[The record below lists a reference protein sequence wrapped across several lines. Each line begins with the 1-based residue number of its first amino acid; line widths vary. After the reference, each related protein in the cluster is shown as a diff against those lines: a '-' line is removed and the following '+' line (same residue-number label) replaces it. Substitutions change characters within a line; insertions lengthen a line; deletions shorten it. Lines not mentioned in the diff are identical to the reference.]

1 MKHPTV
7 DRAVPA
13 ALRRRL
19 PLMRRAPEER
29 QSGMSTI
36 EVVLWTPIIAGFFML
51 MVTFGFLV
59 NSYGD
64 IQNAAS
70 DAARSG
76 SLQRDPIDA
85 QNASLVTAQD
95 DLPTQCAG
103 GPGVSPDENAFLPGN
118 LYTIQ
123 LTCTVSLGGL
133 DWFSIGSK
141 TFVVTASAPL
151 DAYRRSTP

>member
-1 MKHPTV
+1 
-7 DRAVPA
+7 
-13 ALRRRL
+13 
-19 PLMRRAPEER
+19 
-29 QSGMSTI
+29 MSAI
-36 EVVLWTPIIAGFFML
+36 EVVLWTPIIVGFFML
-51 MVTFGFLV
+51 IVAFGFLV

-70 DAARSG
+70 DAARAG
-76 SLQRDPIDA
+76 SLQRDPV
-85 QNASLVTAQD
+85 SAQD
-95 DLPTQCAG
+95 AALAAAQADLPTQCTG
-103 GPGVSPDENAFLPGN
+103 GPSVSPDENAFTPGQ

-133 DWFSIGSK
+133 DWFHIGDK